1 MTSVAPVLTEAE
13 TGAEGPAS
21 ETDAELESLLGDL
34 HHRVRD
40 FSRRNQE
47 IAAKTRLLALNAT
60 IEAARAGEAGAGF
73 SIVAMEVK
81 QLSEQA
87 SQVATAFETAIMRGV
102 ERGISASWDLTQS
115 RMVDMS
121 RGLVQL
127 IVRNLYERTADV
139 RWWATD
145 ASVWG
150 AVTPGAGRAEAAHAQ
165 DRLGVIRK
173 IYTVYRD
180 LVLFDP
186 KGDCLASALGKPS
199 VAAANV
205 AGKSWFRRALTTGS
219 GDEYVVGEVEPSPL
233 YDGAQVLTYAT
244 AVRDGGRADGRV
256 LGVLGVHF
264 DWQEQSRSIVCDEP
278 MLSPAE
284 WARSRVLLLDEHL
297 TCIAA
302 SDGRGVLQ
310 PYALNHR
317 GQPQGAYEADRVFV
331 AFAKTI
337 GYQEYDGLGWYG
349 VIEQRRVGA

>member
-1 MTSVAPVLTEAE
+1 M
-13 TGAEGPAS
+13 
-21 ETDAELESLLGDL
+21 
-34 HHRVRD
+34 RD

-60 IEAARAGEAGAGF
+60 IEAARAGDAGAGF
-73 SIVAMEVK
+73 SIVANEVK

-87 SQVATAFETAIMRGV
+87 TQIASAFESAVMRGV
-102 ERGISASWDLTQS
+102 EQGISASVSLTQS
-115 RMVDMS
+115 RLVDMS

-150 AVTPGAGRAEAAHAQ
+150 ALTPGAGQAEHRHAQ

-173 IYTVYRD
+173 FYTVYRD
-180 LVLFDP
+180 LVLFNP
-186 KGDCLASALGKPS
+186 KGECIASALGKPS

-205 AGKSWFRRALTTGS
+205 ASKDWFRRAMMTGS
-219 GDEYVVGEVEPSPL
+219 GDDYVVGDVEPSSQ
-233 YDGAQVLTYAT
+233 YDGAQILTYAA
-244 AVRDGGRADGRV
+244 AVRTEGRRDGRP

-284 WARSRVLLLDEHL
+284 WSRSRCCLLDGQL

-302 SDGRGVLQ
+302 SDGIGVLQ
-310 PYALNHR
+310 SYPLNHR
-317 GQPQGAYEADRVFV
+317 GQSQGAYEGDAAFV

-349 VIEQRRVGA
+349 VIEQRRIGSQR